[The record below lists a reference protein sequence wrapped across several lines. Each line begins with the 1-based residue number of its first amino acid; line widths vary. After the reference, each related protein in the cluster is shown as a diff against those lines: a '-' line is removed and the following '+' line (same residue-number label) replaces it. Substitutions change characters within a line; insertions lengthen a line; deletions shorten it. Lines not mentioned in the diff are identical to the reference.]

1 MFDTA
6 AEAKAAFEALNA
18 ADQHAAWEKFSRDV
32 DEGMSGWNPY
42 YLYLT
47 PLFWDGGS
55 PFPEE
60 DAAALAEYLEDLKHV
75 AASDTWEDRC
85 IRANDPGEEEFWNR
99 FTPEAADLML
109 GCPA

>member
-42 YLYLT
+42 YLYLN
-47 PLFWDGGS
+47 PLF
-55 PFPEE
+55 
-60 DAAALAEYLEDLKHV
+60 
-75 AASDTWEDRC
+75 
-85 IRANDPGEEEFWNR
+85 
-99 FTPEAADLML
+99 
-109 GCPA
+109 